1 VRYHELLG
9 TTMQRL
15 SMSRGWIA
23 AVSFPW
29 IALAADAPRKAPVP
43 DVTATARRGTQ
54 LAEGGHCDQALALLT
69 KSVAHLAGGDL
80 EKTVGLDGIKCA
92 MTMNQMDAAAD
103 FVRVLQRDFPKDPQV
118 LYVATHVYS
127 DLSIRASQTL
137 LYAAPGSYQVHQLNA
152 EALEAQGKWDDAAA
166 EYRQVLQQNP
176 KLPGMH
182 YRLGR
187 IILSKPPTATST
199 GEARREF
206 QAELEI
212 DPSNAGAEY
221 VLGELARQ
229 DRNYAEAIE
238 HFGSATRLDRTFAD
252 AFIGLGRSLVAAG
265 KVSDALAPLETAV
278 KLQPQNAA
286 AHYHLGV
293 VYQRTGRKEDAAREF
308 ALRKEISDRNRQ
320 LADDVHSGIVGPQEP
335 EP

>member
-1 VRYHELLG
+1 MPGL
-9 TTMQRL
+9 TL
-15 SMSRGWIA
+15 SRVWIA
-23 AVSFPW
+23 AIPVAWAAF
-29 IALAADAPRKAPVP
+29 AADAPHKSSAT
-43 DVTATARRGTQ
+43 DVTAVASRGKQ
-54 LAEGGHCDQALALLT
+54 LAETGHCDQALTLLT
-69 KSVAHLAGGDL
+69 KSVGRLPNGDL
-80 EKTVGLDGIKCA
+80 EKAVGLDGIKCA
-92 MTMNQMDAAAD
+92 MTMNQMEAAAD
-103 FVRVLQRDFPKDPQV
+103 FVRILQRDFPKDPQV

-152 EALEAQGKWDDAAA
+152 EALEAQGKWDDAAV
-166 EYRQVLQQNP
+166 EYRQVLKQDP

-187 IILSKPPTATST
+187 IILSKPRTATSSD
-199 GEARREF
+199 EARQEF

-229 DRNYAEAIE
+229 DRKFSEAIE
-238 HFGSATRLDRTFAD
+238 HFGRATKLDRTFAD
-252 AFIGLGRSLVAAG
+252 AFIGLGRSLVADG
-265 KVSDALAPLETAV
+265 KASEALAPLETAV
-278 KLQPQNAA
+278 KLQPRNAA

-293 VYQRTGRKEDAAREF
+293 VYQRTGRKEDAAKEF
-308 ALRKEISDRNRQ
+308 AIRKEISDQNRQ

>member
-1 VRYHELLG
+1 MHGL
-9 TTMQRL
+9 TI
-15 SMSRGWIA
+15 SRAWIA
-23 AVSFPW
+23 AASFAW
-29 IALAADAPRKAPVP
+29 IALAADTPHKAPAP
-43 DVTATARRGTQ
+43 DVSANARHATQ
-54 LAEGGHCDQALALLT
+54 LAESGHCDQALTLLT
-69 KSVAHLAGGDL
+69 KSVPHLPNGDL

-103 FVRVLQRDFPKDPQV
+103 FVRILQRDFPKDPQV

-152 EALEAQGKWDDAAA
+152 EALEAQGRWDDAAT
-166 EYRQVLQQNP
+166 EYREVLQQNP

-199 GEARREF
+199 GEARNEF

-229 DRNYAEAIE
+229 DRNYTEAVA
-238 HFGSATRLDRTFAD
+238 HFGRATKLDRTFAD
-252 AFIGLGRSLVAAG
+252 AFIGLGRSLVADG
-265 KVSDALAPLETAV
+265 KVAEALAPLETAV

-293 VYQRTGRKEDAAREF
+293 VYQRTGRKEDAAKEF
-308 ALRKEISDRNRQ
+308 ALRKEISDKNRQ
-320 LADDVHSGIVGPQEP
+320 LADDVHAGIVGPQEP

>member
-1 VRYHELLG
+1 
-9 TTMQRL
+9 MQGL
-15 SMSRGWIA
+15 SIPRIWIA
-23 AVSFPW
+23 AFSFAW
-29 IALAADAPRKAPVP
+29 IASAAEAPHKPAAPDP
-43 DVTATARRGTQ
+43 SATARHATK
-54 LAEGGHCDQALALLT
+54 LAEDGHCDQALPLLT
-69 KSVAHLAGGDL
+69 KSLSHLTAGDL
-80 EKTVGLDGIKCA
+80 EKTVGFDGIKCA

-103 FVRVLQRDFPKDPQV
+103 FVRILQRDFPRDPQV

-137 LYAAPGSYQVHQLNA
+137 LYAAPGSYQVHELNA
-152 EALEAQGKWDDAAA
+152 EALEAQGKWDDAAT
-166 EYRQVLQQNP
+166 EYLQVLKQNP
-176 KLPGMH
+176 QLKGMH

-187 IILSKPPTATST
+187 IILSKQPTATSSD
-199 GEARREF
+199 EARREF

-229 DRNYAEAIE
+229 ARNYPDAIE
-238 HFGSATRLDRTFAD
+238 HFGNATKLDRTFAD
-252 AFIGLGRSLVAAG
+252 AFIGLGRTLVAAG
-265 KVSDALAPLETAV
+265 KIPEALAPLEMAV

-293 VYQRTGRKEDAAREF
+293 VYQRTGRKEDAAKEF
-308 ALRKEISDRNRQ
+308 AIRKQISDQNRQ
-320 LADDVHSGIVGPQEP
+320 LADQVHSGIVGPQEP

>member
-1 VRYHELLG
+1 MRSLG
-9 TTMQRL
+9 
-15 SMSRGWIA
+15 MSRTWIA
-23 AVSFPW
+23 AASFPW
-29 IALAADAPRKAPVP
+29 AAWAAWAADAPHKPPAA
-43 DVTATARRGTQ
+43 DASATALRGTQ

-69 KSVAHLAGGDL
+69 KSAPRLAAHDL

-103 FVRVLQRDFPKDPQV
+103 FVRILQRDFPKDPQV

-127 DLSIRASQTL
+127 DLSIRASRAL
-137 LYAAPGSYQVHQLNA
+137 MYSAPGSYQVHQLNA
-152 EALEAQGKWDDAAA
+152 EALEAQGRWDDAAA
-166 EYRQVLQQNP
+166 EYRQVLQQDP

-187 IILSKPPTATST
+187 IILSKPPTGTSSA
-199 GEARREF
+199 EAIHEF

-229 DRNYAEAIE
+229 DRNYPDAIE
-238 HFGSATRLDRTFAD
+238 HFGRATKLDRTFAD
-252 AFIGLGRSLVAAG
+252 AYIGLGRSLVAGGNVAE
-265 KVSDALAPLETAV
+265 ALAPLEAAV

-293 VYQRTGRKEDAAREF
+293 VYQRTGRKEDAAKEF
-308 ALRKEISDRNRQ
+308 ALRKEISDRDRQ
-320 LADDVHSGIVGPQEP
+320 MADDVHAGIVGPQEP

>member
-1 VRYHELLG
+1 MTPRQSIFRTS
-9 TTMQRL
+9 TTAL
-15 SMSRGWIA
+15 VFS
-23 AVSFPW
+23 W
-29 IALAADAPRKAPVP
+29 IALAADAPHKPLAP
-43 DVTATARRGTQ
+43 DASATAHRATQ
-54 LAEGGHCDQALALLT
+54 LAESGHCDQALALLT
-69 KSVAHLAGGDL
+69 KSVSHLPNGEF
-80 EKTVGLDGIKCA
+80 EKTAGLDGIKCA

-103 FVRVLQRDFPKDPQV
+103 FVRILQRDFPKDAQV

-137 LYAAPGSYQVHQLNA
+137 LYAAPVSYQVHQLNA
-152 EALEAQGKWDDAAA
+152 EAMEAQGRWDDAAT
-166 EYRQVLQQNP
+166 EYRQVLKQNG
-176 KLPGMH
+176 KLAGMH

-187 IILSKPPTATST
+187 IILSKPPTATSNA
-199 GEARREF
+199 EARAEF

-229 DRNYAEAIE
+229 DRNYSEAID
-238 HFGSATRLDRTFAD
+238 HFGRAAKLDRTFAD
-252 AFIGLGRSLVAAG
+252 AFIGLGRSLVADG
-265 KVSDALAPLETAV
+265 KVAEALAPLETAV

-293 VYQRTGRKEDAAREF
+293 VYQRTGRKEDAAKEF
-308 ALRKEISDRNRQ
+308 ALRKEIADRNRQ
-320 LADDVHSGIVGPQEP
+320 LADEVHSGIVGPQEP

>member
-1 VRYHELLG
+1 MMHG
-9 TTMQRL
+9 L
-15 SMSRGWIA
+15 SMSRAWIA
-23 AVSFPW
+23 AAFFAW
-29 IALAADAPRKAPVP
+29 IAFAADAPHKANAP
-43 DVTATARRGTQ
+43 DAAATARRGTQ
-54 LAEGGHCDQALALLT
+54 LAEDGHCDQALTLLT
-69 KSVAHLAGGDL
+69 KSVAHLTDSDL
-80 EKTVGLDGIKCA
+80 KKTVGFDGIKCA

-103 FVRVLQRDFPKDPQV
+103 FVRLLQRDFPKDPQV

-127 DLSIRASQTL
+127 DLSIRASQAL
-137 LYAAPGSYQVHQLNA
+137 LYTAPGSYQVHELNA
-152 EALEAQGKWDDAAA
+152 EALETQGKWDDAAA
-166 EYRQVLQQNP
+166 EYRQVLKQNP

-199 GEARREF
+199 GEARHEF

-229 DRNYAEAIE
+229 DRNYPEAVE
-238 HFGSATRLDRTFAD
+238 RFGRATKLDRTFAD
-252 AFIGLGRSLVAAG
+252 SFIGLGRSLVADG
-265 KVSDALAPLETAV
+265 KVGEALVPLEIAV
-278 KLQPQNAA
+278 KLQPRNAA

-308 ALRKEISDRNRQ
+308 ALRKEISDQNRQ
-320 LADDVHSGIVGPQEP
+320 LADDVHAGIVGPQEP

>member
-1 VRYHELLG
+1 MHS
-9 TTMQRL
+9 L
-15 SMSRGWIA
+15 SMSRAWIA
-23 AVSFPW
+23 AISLAWVAF
-29 IALAADAPRKAPVP
+29 AADAPHKAAAQ
-43 DVTATARRGTQ
+43 DASATARRGTQ
-54 LAEGGHCDQALALLT
+54 LAEDGHCDQALTLLT
-69 KSVAHLAGGDL
+69 KSVAHLPPSDL
-80 EKTVGLDGIKCA
+80 EKTVGFDGIKCA

-103 FVRVLQRDFPKDPQV
+103 FVRTLQRDFPKDPQV

-137 LYAAPGSYQVHQLNA
+137 MYTAPGSYQVHELNA
-152 EALEAQGKWDDAAA
+152 EALETQGKWDDAAT
-166 EYRQVLQQNP
+166 EYRQVLKQDP

-187 IILSKPPTATST
+187 IILSKPPTATSSE
-199 GEARREF
+199 EARHEF

-229 DRNYAEAIE
+229 ARNFSEAIE
-238 HFGSATRLDRTFAD
+238 HFGRATKLDRTFAD
-252 AFIGLGRSLVAAG
+252 AFIGLGRSLVADG
-265 KVSDALAPLETAV
+265 KANEALVPLETAV
-278 KLQPQNAA
+278 KLQPRNAA

-293 VYQRTGRKEDAAREF
+293 VYQRTGRKEDAAKEF
-308 ALRKEISDRNRQ
+308 ALRKEISDQNRQ
-320 LADDVHSGIVGPQEP
+320 LADDVHAGIVGPQEP

>member
-1 VRYHELLG
+1 
-9 TTMQRL
+9 MQGL
-15 SMSRGWIA
+15 SIARTISRRWIA
-23 AVSFPW
+23 TVSFAW
-29 IALAADAPRKAPVP
+29 IAFAAEAPHRPAAPDP
-43 DVTATARRGTQ
+43 SATARHATQ

-69 KSVAHLAGGDL
+69 KSIPHLPNGDL

-103 FVRVLQRDFPKDPQV
+103 FVRILQRDFPKDPQV

-137 LYAAPGSYQVHQLNA
+137 LYSAPGSYQVHQLNA
-152 EALEAQGKWDDAAA
+152 EALEMQGKWDDAAA

-176 KLPGMH
+176 RLPSMH

-199 GEARREF
+199 GEARTEF

-229 DRNYAEAIE
+229 DRNYSEAVE
-238 HFGSATRLDRTFAD
+238 HFDRATKLDRSFAD
-252 AFIGLGRSLVAAG
+252 AFIGLGRSLVAGG
-265 KVSDALAPLETAV
+265 KVADAQAPLETAV

-293 VYQRTGRKEDAAREF
+293 VYQRTGRKDDAAREF

-320 LADDVHSGIVGPQEP
+320 LADDVHTGIVGPQEP

>member
-1 VRYHELLG
+1 
-9 TTMQRL
+9 
-15 SMSRGWIA
+15 MSRVCIA
-23 AVSFPW
+23 AILLAC
-29 IALAADAPRKAPVP
+29 IAFAADAPRKTAPADP
-43 DVTATARRGTQ
+43 STTARHATQ
-54 LAEGGHCDQALALLT
+54 LAESGHCDQALTLLT
-69 KSVAHLAGGDL
+69 KSVPHLPNGDL

-103 FVRVLQRDFPKDPQV
+103 FVRILLRDFPKDPQV
-118 LYVATHVYS
+118 LYVAAHVYS

-137 LYAAPGSYQVHQLNA
+137 LYTAPGSYQVHQLNA
-152 EALEAQGKWDDAAA
+152 EALEMQGKWDDAAA

-187 IILSKPPTATST
+187 IVLSKPPTAASNA
-199 GEARREF
+199 EARKEF

-229 DRNYAEAIE
+229 DRNYVDAIA
-238 HFGSATRLDRTFAD
+238 HFGAATKLDRTFAD
-252 AFIGLGRSLVAAG
+252 AFIGLGRSLVADG
-265 KVSDALAPLETAV
+265 KVAEAQASLETAV
-278 KLQPQNAA
+278 KLQPGNAA

-293 VYQRTGRKEDAAREF
+293 VYQRTGRKDDAAREF
-308 ALRKEISDRNRQ
+308 ALRKEISDKNRQ
-320 LADDVHSGIVGPQEP
+320 LADDVHAGIVGPQEP

>member
-1 VRYHELLG
+1 
-9 TTMQRL
+9 MQGL
-15 SMSRGWIA
+15 SMPRAWIA
-23 AVSFPW
+23 AAFFAW
-29 IALAADAPRKAPVP
+29 IGFAADAPHKTPAP
-43 DVTATARRGTQ
+43 DASATARRGTQ
-54 LAEGGHCDQALALLT
+54 LAESGHCDQALPLLT
-69 KSVAHLAGGDL
+69 KSAGRLTDNDL
-80 EKTVGLDGIKCA
+80 KKTVGLDGIKCA
-92 MTMNQMDAAAD
+92 MTMNQMDAAGD
-103 FVRVLQRDFPKDPQV
+103 FVRILQHDFPKDPQV

-137 LYAAPGSYQVHQLNA
+137 LYTAPGSYQVHQLNA
-152 EALEAQGKWDDAAA
+152 EALEMQGKWDDAAV
-166 EYRQVLQQNP
+166 EYNQVLKQNP

-187 IILSKPPTATST
+187 IILSKPPTATSNE
-199 GEARREF
+199 EARHES

-229 DRNYAEAIE
+229 DNNFPEAIE
-238 HFGSATRLDRTFAD
+238 HFGRSAKLDSTFAD
-252 AFIGLGRSLVAAG
+252 AWLGLGRSLISAG
-265 KVSDALAPLETAV
+265 KIAEALAPLETAV
-278 KLQPQNAA
+278 KLQPRNAT

-308 ALRKEISDRNRQ
+308 ALRKEISDQNRQ
-320 LADDVHSGIVGPQEP
+320 SADDVHNGIVGPQPP